1 MTPSKWKPSDVLPK
15 RANGTI
21 DCRIVGQWFV
31 TTNREHDV
39 KSRAG
44 ISAAD
49 IGVGRR
55 PAADEVHP
63 VVVGQAHR
71 LLVDQLYI
79 DSPTPDT
86 DIIDSGALDA
96 FALVELLVK
105 LEEHVDVEVPVEDLY
120 VDDFRSARRIAHVVA
135 SLNGRDPQHQ

>member
-1 MTPSKWKPSDVLPK
+1 M
-15 RANGTI
+15 
-21 DCRIVGQWFV
+21 
-31 TTNREHDV
+31 

-120 VDDFRSARRIAHVVA
+120 VDDLRSARRIAHVVA